1 MTQQAALPFKNQS
14 LNDFAHFS
22 GNPAVVE
29 VLKAYQQLPQF
40 TYIHGPQYSGKTHV
54 LNAMEQ
60 WLTERSE
67 AVFLVQSESL
77 MQLDMS
83 MALPKNVSFVLIED
97 IDKLAGEPA
106 GELALFNF
114 FNHCKNYRIH
124 LLISSCIDANHEA
137 WGLPDL
143 SSRLNSGL
151 TLKLKPLAGEK
162 AFECLAQQFKFNGIP
177 VEKAVIQFLQ
187 THYSSAYPKL
197 YQVFL
202 ALAVSS
208 LQQKRKVTV
217 PLVKSVIAQ
226 QSVADS

>member
-14 LNDFAHFS
+14 VNDFAHFN

-40 TYIHGPQYSGKTHV
+40 TYLYGTQYSGKTHV
-54 LNAMEQ
+54 LNALEQ
-60 WLTERSE
+60 WLSE
-67 AVFLVQSESL
+67 HSQTVFLVQGESL

-83 MALPKNVSFVLIED
+83 MAMPKGLCFVVVED
-97 IDKLAGEPA
+97 IDKLAGKPA

-114 FNHCKNYRIH
+114 FNHCKNNRIH
-124 LLISSCIDANHEA
+124 LLVSSCIDANHES
-137 WGLPDL
+137 WDLPDL
-143 SSRLNSGL
+143 RSRLNSGL
-151 TLKLKPLAGEK
+151 TLKLKPLVGEQ
-162 AFECLAQQFKFNGIP
+162 AFVCLAQQFKFNGIP

-187 THYSSAYPKL
+187 THFSSSFPKL
-197 YQVFL
+197 YRVFL
-202 ALAVSS
+202 ELAVTS

-226 QSVADS
+226 QSAADS